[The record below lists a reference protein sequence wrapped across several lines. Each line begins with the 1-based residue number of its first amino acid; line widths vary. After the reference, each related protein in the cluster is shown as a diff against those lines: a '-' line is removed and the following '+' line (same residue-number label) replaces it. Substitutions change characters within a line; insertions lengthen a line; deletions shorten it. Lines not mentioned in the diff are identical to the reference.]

1 MTSTVPEKIGI
12 ITATVEEKANRD
24 GTRGSDD
31 TGGTLREG
39 KRQKAK
45 GKEDEETTL
54 TEVAGLKRT
63 EVELEKVKREMKG
76 FIAAMREI
84 LDEADPPNS
93 KMRLEEVELSV
104 EVNGEG
110 KVSLLGIG
118 GKAGGKG
125 AMTLKFKRKD
135 G

>member
-1 MTSTVPEKIGI
+1 MSSTIPEKIGI
-12 ITATVEEKANRD
+12 IT
-24 GTRGSDD
+24 SI
-31 TGGTLREG
+31 
-39 KRQKAK
+39 
-45 GKEDEETTL
+45 EDEKLDNKGARNSEEIGGKLVKKKEITA
-54 TEVAGLKRT
+54 EIAGIKRT
-63 EVELEKVKREMKG
+63 EVELEKLKAEMKG
-76 FIAAMREI
+76 FISAMREI

-93 KMRLEEVELSV
+93 QMRLEEVELSV

-125 AMTLKFKRKD
+125 AMTLRFKRKD

>member
-1 MTSTVPEKIGI
+1 MSSIIPEKIGI
-12 ITATVEEKANRD
+12 ITSIEEEKSD
-24 GTRGSDD
+24 KQGTRNSEDI
-31 TGGTLREG
+31 GGTLEVS
-39 KRQKAK
+39 
-45 GKEDEETTL
+45 EEITT
-54 TEVAGLKRT
+54 EISGIKRT
-63 EVELEKVKREMKG
+63 EVELEKLKAEMKG
-76 FIAAMREI
+76 FIGAMREI

-93 KMRLEEVELSV
+93 QMRLEEVELSV

-125 AMTLKFKRKD
+125 AMTFKYKRKD

>member
-1 MTSTVPEKIGI
+1 MSSTIPEKIGI
-12 ITATVEEKANRD
+12 ITAIEEDKLNRQ
-24 GTRGSDD
+24 GTRSSED
-31 TGGTLREG
+31 TGGQLGVEQEIT
-39 KRQKAK
+39 
-45 GKEDEETTL
+45 
-54 TEVAGLKRT
+54 TEVGGLKRT
-63 EVELEKVKREMKG
+63 EVELEKLKAEMKG
-76 FIAAMREI
+76 FIGAMREI

-93 KMRLEEVELSV
+93 QMRLEEVELSV

-125 AMTLKFKRKD
+125 AMTLKFKRTN

>member
-1 MTSTVPEKIGI
+1 MTSNIPETIGIISATVPEQ
-12 ITATVEEKANRD
+12 VSRR
-24 GTRGSDD
+24 GTRGGDD
-31 TGGTLREG
+31 TGGLLWE
-39 KRQKAK
+39 
-45 GKEDEETTL
+45 EETAI

-63 EVELEKVKREMKG
+63 EVELDKLKQEMKG

-84 LDEADPPNS
+84 LDEAEPPNS
-93 KMRLEEVELSV
+93 KMRLDEVELSV

-125 AMTLKFKRKD
+125 AMTFKFKRKD
-135 G
+135 

>member
-1 MTSTVPEKIGI
+1 MSSTIPEKIGI
-12 ITATVEEKANRD
+12 ITSIEEKKLD
-24 GTRGSDD
+24 EKGTRNSEDI
-31 TGGTLREG
+31 GGTLG
-39 KRQKAK
+39 GA
-45 GKEDEETTL
+45 EEITA
-54 TEVAGLKRT
+54 EIPGIKRT
-63 EVELEKVKREMKG
+63 EVELEKLKAEMKG
-76 FIAAMREI
+76 FIGAMREI

-93 KMRLEEVELSV
+93 QMRLEEVELSV

>member
-1 MTSTVPEKIGI
+1 MSSIIPEKIGI
-12 ITATVEEKANRD
+12 IISIDEKKMD
-24 GTRGSDD
+24 EKGSRNSEDI
-31 TGGTLREG
+31 GGTLG
-39 KRQKAK
+39 
-45 GKEDEETTL
+45 GSEEITT
-54 TEVAGLKRT
+54 EISGIKRT
-63 EVELEKVKREMKG
+63 EVELEKLKAEMKG
-76 FIAAMREI
+76 FIGAMREI

-93 KMRLEEVELSV
+93 QMRLEEVELSV

-125 AMTLKFKRKD
+125 AMTLRFKRKD

>member
-1 MTSTVPEKIGI
+1 MSSTIPEKIGI
-12 ITATVEEKANRD
+12 ITSIEEKKLDEKGARKSED
-24 GTRGSDD
+24 M
-31 TGGTLREG
+31 GGNLLI
-39 KRQKAK
+39 
-45 GKEDEETTL
+45 EEEII
-54 TEVAGLKRT
+54 TEIPGIKRT
-63 EVELEKVKREMKG
+63 EVELEKLKAEMKG
-76 FIAAMREI
+76 FIGAMREI
-84 LDEADPPNS
+84 LHEADPPS
-93 KMRLEEVELSV
+93 SQMRLEEVELSV

>member
-1 MTSTVPEKIGI
+1 MSSEIPQKIGI
-12 ITATVEEKANRD
+12 ITVSEEKKLD
-24 GTRGSDD
+24 TEGTRSSEDF
-31 TGGTLREG
+31 GGTLGSRSEI
-39 KRQKAK
+39 
-45 GKEDEETTL
+45 TT
-54 TEVAGLKRT
+54 EIVGIQRT
-63 EVELEKVKREMKG
+63 EIELEKLKAEMKG
-76 FIAAMREI
+76 FIGAMREI

-93 KMRLEEVELSV
+93 QMRLEEVELSV

-125 AMTLKFKRKD
+125 AMTFKFKRKD